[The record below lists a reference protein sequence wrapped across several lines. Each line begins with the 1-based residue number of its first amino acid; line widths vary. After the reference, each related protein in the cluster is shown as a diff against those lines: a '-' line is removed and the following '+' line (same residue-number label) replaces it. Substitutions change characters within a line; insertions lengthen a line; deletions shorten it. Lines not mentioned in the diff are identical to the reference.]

1 MNKTLKMWRIK
12 LARKLLGE
20 NSDAGGQEPERS
32 QKETLDLRASTQPP
46 TQDFDL
52 PACAFSGT
60 DRQQSGEP
68 SKTILVIDDDAVI
81 LKTTSWKLQ
90 AAGYGVAVATDGPS
104 AIGAISEEKPDLVLL
119 DLDFPPDVAHGGMP
133 AWDGFRLMFWLR
145 SMSNIEASRFIII
158 TSSDSLEFEKRAL
171 AAGAVGFFRKPLE
184 YDRLLAVIEN
194 ELNKGAAR
202 PQQTASFSI

>member
-20 NSDAGGQEPERS
+20 NSELES
-32 QKETLDLRASTQPP
+32 QNHGPDQKKEFDLRASTQPP

-68 SKTILVIDDDAVI
+68 SKTILIIDDNAII
-81 LKTTSWKLQ
+81 LKTTSWKLE
-90 AAGYGVAVATDGPS
+90 AAGYGVAVATDGPG
-104 AIGAISEEKPDLVLL
+104 AIGAINEEKPDLVLL
-119 DLDFPPDVAHGGMP
+119 DLDFPPDVSHGGMP

-145 SMSNIEASRFIII
+145 SMSNIEASKFIII
-158 TSSDSLEFEKRAL
+158 TSSDSVEFEKRAL
-171 AAGAVGFFRKPLE
+171 AAGAVGFFRKPLD
-184 YDRLLAVIEN
+184 YDKLLAVIEH
-194 ELNKGAAR
+194 ELNKG
-202 PQQTASFSI
+202 PVQPPQTASFSI

>member
-20 NSDAGGQEPERS
+20 NSEVEGQNPDLS
-32 QKETLDLRASTQPP
+32 QKKEFDLRASTQPP

-68 SKTILVIDDDAVI
+68 SKTILIIDDDAII
-81 LKTTSWKLQ
+81 LKTTSWKLE
-90 AAGYGVAVATDGPS
+90 AAGYGVAVATDGPG
-104 AIGAISEEKPDLVLL
+104 AIGAINEEKPDLVLL

-145 SMSNIEASRFIII
+145 SMSNIDASKFIII
-158 TSSDSLEFEKRAL
+158 TSSDSDEFEKRAL
-171 AAGAVGFFRKPLE
+171 AAGAVGFFRKPLD
-184 YDRLLAVIEN
+184 YDKLLAVIEN
-194 ELNKGAAR
+194 ELNKGSAQ
-202 PQQTASFSI
+202 PPHTASFSI